1 MQEKVRRL
9 FPQEAAEERDE
20 TFTREDPAQVD
31 LRGMLDIIR
40 RHRWTVITTVI
51 CLVGIAL
58 LITSQLPR
66 RYTATALLVVDSRDA
81 QILGFQSSLAEGFG
95 PNAAIDTQVEIAR
108 ASKVLVRAAVDL
120 DLVNAADFNT
130 RPSLLRR
137 VAIKLGLEDAPPNSP
152 VRRKF
157 EDLSDAEQAGLIE
170 AFSKTIQISRRGL
183 TSVIALAATA
193 STPQAAAKTANAIAD
208 AYLKDQIDAKL
219 SSTARAAAVG
229 RETVTRAAENRR
241 VAETRVDAFIA
252 EQLPNASGLVTQL
265 HEQSERASR
274 AATTLEQIRAA
285 TNDRDYD
292 QLARFL
298 GGQESELARQ
308 RAAVSQEISTT
319 VSDAERRADLQK
331 QLDELE
337 SRILAASQNQ
347 VTSLQSEV
355 VQGKASATSLRG
367 QLDRVLSQGSLSKDA
382 ALEFDQLQTDAE
394 IQRKLYEE
402 ARSKLAQIE
411 QQTAFNIPDSR
422 VIGYA
427 APPSHPS
434 YPPLKLIAAGSLIF
448 SLGLGIGLAFLR
460 EHFFGGITSLEQL
473 ENSIGL
479 PVVAG
484 VPRHRAKAGEDTV
497 DAVISQPLS
506 SFSESIRRIRMGVT
520 AYAPQHK
527 ICVFVTSAVPAEGK
541 TTIALALARQL
552 ALGGSSVILIDADMR
567 RPMIHEYIHQKPARG
582 LIGYLSGAD
591 SEQLAITREASTKLD
606 IVMGAS
612 ASLVATDAL
621 LMSGKFAELVKYA
634 KEKYDI
640 VVIDTPPIGLVVD
653 AKIVAKYADVGVLVV
668 RYAATSHHDLRAALR
683 DLQIHMDVPILGVL
697 NQTQHGGSYSY
708 GYGRRYRDYYH
719 SNVSSPT

>member
-1 MQEKVRRL
+1 
-9 FPQEAAEERDE
+9 
-20 TFTREDPAQVD
+20 
-31 LRGMLDIIR
+31 MLDIIR

-51 CLVGIAL
+51 CLVGITL

-81 QILGFQSSLAEGFG
+81 QILGFQPSLAEGFG

-120 DLVNAADFNT
+120 DLVNSADFAP
-130 RPSLLRR
+130 RPSILQRL
-137 VAIKLGLEDAPPNSP
+137 AIRMGLEERPPENLS
-152 VRRKF
+152 RRSF
-157 EDLSDAEQAGLIE
+157 EDLSDAEQASLIE

-193 STPQAAAKTANAIAD
+193 SSPQAAARIANAIAD

-229 RETVTRAAENRR
+229 RETVAKAADNRR
-241 VAETRVDAFIA
+241 IAEARVDGFIA
-252 EQLPNASGLVTQL
+252 TQLPNASGIVAQL

-285 TNDRDYD
+285 TNDHNYD

-298 GGQESELARQ
+298 GSQESDLNRQ
-308 RAAVSQEISTT
+308 RAAISQEITSTEADDT
-319 VSDAERRADLQK
+319 RRAELQR

-337 SRILAASQNQ
+337 SRILAASQSQ
-347 VTSLQSEV
+347 VSSLQAEV
-355 VQGKASATSLRG
+355 LQGRTSATNLRQ
-367 QLDRVLSQGSLSKDA
+367 QLDRVLSQGSLSKEA

-394 IQRKLYEE
+394 IQRRLYEE

-434 YPPLKLIAAGSLIF
+434 YPPMKLIAAFALIF

-484 VPRHRAKAGEDTV
+484 VPRYRAKAAEDAV
-497 DAVISQPLS
+497 DAVVSQPLS
-506 SFSESIRRIRMGVT
+506 SFSESIRRIRMGIA
-520 AYAPQHK
+520 AYAPHQK

-541 TTIALALARQL
+541 TTVALALARQL
-552 ALGGSSVILIDADMR
+552 SLGGSSVVLIDADMR

-582 LIGYLSGAD
+582 LIGYLSGTD
-591 SEQLAITREASTKLD
+591 SEQLAITRETSTGLD

-621 LMSGKFAELVKYA
+621 LLSGRFAELVKYA
-634 KEKYDI
+634 KEKYDV

-668 RYAATSHHDLRAALR
+668 RYAATSHHDLRGALR
-683 DLQIHMDVPILGVL
+683 DLRLHMDIPILGVL
-697 NQTQHGGSYSY
+697 NQTQHGGAYSY

-719 SNVSSPT
+719 PNVSQPN